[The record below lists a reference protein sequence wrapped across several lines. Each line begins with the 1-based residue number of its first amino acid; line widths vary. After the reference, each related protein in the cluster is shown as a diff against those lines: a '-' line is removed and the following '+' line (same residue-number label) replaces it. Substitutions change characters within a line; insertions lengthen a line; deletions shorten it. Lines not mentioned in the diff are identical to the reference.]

1 MNSEILT
8 PSRKTTAENVASIK
22 ESIGEIARTERERV
36 RDVYDRGI
44 ERAHVARDRF
54 EGYVREKPVRSLL
67 IAAGAG
73 ALLGLVLAR
82 RR

>member
-1 MNSEILT
+1 MNTEVLT
-8 PSRKTTAENVASIK
+8 PPRKTTSENLASIK
-22 ESIGEIARTERERV
+22 ESVGDIARTERERV

-54 EGYVREKPVRSLL
+54 EGYVKEKPVRSLL

-73 ALLGLVLAR
+73 ALLGFLFGR